1 MFRGNYF
8 KLSEPGFLGLK
19 DLWIKKFQMKT
30 ISCQQLRQM
39 IADVIA
45 PTIDEIRATK
55 EDQFFYEFDM
65 PPTDDEIDEFIISSS
80 CFDEE
85 MKKFLFSEVGSVGGG
100 RCNLN

>member
-1 MFRGNYF
+1 
-8 KLSEPGFLGLK
+8 
-19 DLWIKKFQMKT
+19 MKT
-30 ISCQQLRQM
+30 IQCSELRKM
-39 IADVIA
+39 IADILA
-45 PTIDEIRATK
+45 TNIDEIRAAK
-55 EDQFFYEFDM
+55 DNHFFYEFDM